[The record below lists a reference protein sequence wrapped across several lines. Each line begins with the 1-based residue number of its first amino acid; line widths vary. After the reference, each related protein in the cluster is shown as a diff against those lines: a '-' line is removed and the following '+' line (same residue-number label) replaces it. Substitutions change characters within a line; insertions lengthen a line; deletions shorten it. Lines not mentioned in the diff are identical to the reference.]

1 MLIRHRSP
9 SDEQCD
15 VAIATLAQLL
25 LQQNKVHE
33 AVKMFEKSAEMAR
46 TEPELINAL
55 TYESATRA
63 QIAFITAYPSY
74 AEKVSVKSVNRNRLL
89 ALMSA
94 ACAAR
99 PGSQHASVIRSLCVN
114 KQFFSETKLY
124 REGSFC
130 STWNERQQI
139 NFRCF

>member
-1 MLIRHRSP
+1 MCVTGDGKADDSV

-55 TYESATRA
+55 TYESATKA

-74 AEKVSVKSVNRNRLL
+74 AEKVSS
-89 ALMSA
+89 
-94 ACAAR
+94 
-99 PGSQHASVIRSLCVN
+99 G
-114 KQFFSETKLY
+114 
-124 REGSFC
+124 C
-130 STWNERQQI
+130 SISRG
-139 NFRCF
+139 